1 MSAEDRLP
9 VIQKPK
15 ARTGSSK
22 KLLLFLFI
30 FFVTLLLVLFFQ
42 SSLNEVTEVEIEG
55 QELVSAEEIGQASGV
70 KLGDHFFSVPSG
82 QIEQSVEK
90 LPMIETAE
98 VSKHFPGK
106 IRIQVKEYPKVAYQ
120 IGENGRL
127 EALLADGSAIPVT
140 AQAGVALDMPLL
152 TGWADNDPLKLELC
166 RAMAGIPAAQFS
178 DVSEIL
184 PFPSSSYPDKIKM
197 YTRSQYEVHT
207 LISYLPEKMK
217 ALNSYIATLKEDNKI
232 GGILTLLEADSHGP
246 YDPQAGRKTQGET
259 NGLQEDTKGGQ
270 EDAKN
275 EREDSKGQQDDSKG
289 QQDDTKGQQDAQKDG
304 QEDPKNGLEENSS
317 REKEVPGN

>member
-42 SSLNEVTEVEIEG
+42 SSLNEVTEVEIVG

-82 QIEQSVEK
+82 QIEQGVEQ
-90 LPMIETAE
+90 LPMIESAE

-106 IRIQVKEYPKVAYQ
+106 IRIEVKEYPKVAYQ
-120 IGENGRL
+120 MGESGGL
-127 EALLADGSAIPVT
+127 EALLADGSAMPVT
-140 AQAGVALDMPLL
+140 ARTGVALDMPLL

-166 RAMAGIPAAQFS
+166 RTMADIPADLFS

-246 YDPQAGRKTQGET
+246 YDPQAGRKTRQET
-259 NGLQEDTKGGQ
+259 DSLQEDVRSGQ
-270 EDAKN
+270 EDAK
-275 EREDSKGQQDDSKG
+275 GQQGDPKG
-289 QQDDTKGQQDAQKDG
+289 RQDARQDG
-304 QEDPKNGLEENSS
+304 QEDPKNGLEGDSA